1 MGATSVSGKGLGV
14 GRGKGPKNNRTE
26 FVPLLSPH
34 VVTAGH
40 CTTSGGGT
48 VTVTFPTPL
57 SGAATSYAVV
67 ATAATGT
74 TSHSIAKTTNSD
86 GNFSSFVLTGANST
100 AHSYIVVNTGVAFI
114 E

>member
-1 MGATSVSGKGLGV
+1 MGATSVTGKGIGV

-40 CTTSGGGT
+40 CTTSGTT

-57 SGAATSYAVV
+57 PGSATNYAVV

-86 GNFSSFVLTGANST
+86 GNFSSFVLTGANNT
-100 AHSYIVVNTGVAFI
+100 AHSYIVVKTGVAFV

>member
-1 MGATSVSGKGLGV
+1 MGATSVTGKGIGV

-48 VTVTFPTPL
+48 VTVTFTTPL
-57 SGAATSYAVV
+57 VGAAANYAVV
-67 ATAATGT
+67 ASAASGT

-86 GNFSSFVLTGANST
+86 GNFSAFTLTGANST
-100 AHSYIVVNTGVAFI
+100 AHSYIISTVGVPFV